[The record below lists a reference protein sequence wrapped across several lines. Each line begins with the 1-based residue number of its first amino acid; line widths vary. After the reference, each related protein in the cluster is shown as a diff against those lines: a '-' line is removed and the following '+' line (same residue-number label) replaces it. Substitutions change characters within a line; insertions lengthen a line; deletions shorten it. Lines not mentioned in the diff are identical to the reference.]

1 MGQTTQFFYKQ
12 HLFSS
17 ENYSLFSFTLSC
29 KNNRRYSKK
38 CAKANV
44 SILIGSYGYDENEAE
59 NKIQIKNK
67 SYWYDM
73 NRPSPRHRH
82 GQTHVKWV
90 KVWWL
95 LCVKQH
101 LSNIWSSTH
110 EKVKQHWGWVQKSVA
125 YKKRVFTA

>member
-12 HLFSS
+12 HPFSS

-73 NRPSPRHRH
+73 NRPSPRQTWTDTCKM
-82 GQTHVKWV
+82 GQSVMIVMCQATP
-90 KVWWL
+90 
-95 LCVKQH
+95 KQH
-101 LSNIWSSTH
+101 LKFNSW
-110 EKVKQHWGWVQKSVA
+110 KS
-125 YKKRVFTA
+125 